1 MAARKAASVLP
12 EPVGAAIR
20 VWRPAWIS
28 GQARACGSVGEP
40 KRFSNQ
46 EATAGWKLAS
56 GMVLLLW
63 RKTGG
68 RSPGRITGTEDG
80 GFPGETPLDGYSAIR
95 LRFAS
100 PLDRSTRSQSRRCKP
115 TCRRRKIG

>member
-40 KRFSNQ
+40 KRFV
-46 EATAGWKLAS
+46 EP
-56 GMVLLLW
+56 
-63 RKTGG
+63 GG
-68 RSPGRITGTEDG
+68 DG
-80 GFPGETPLDGYSAIR
+80 GVEAGEWHRRFSLAKDG
-95 LRFAS
+95 
-100 PLDRSTRSQSRRCKP
+100 
-115 TCRRRKIG
+115 RKIPLG

>member
-1 MAARKAASVLP
+1 MATRKAASVLP

-28 GQARACGSVGEP
+28 GQRRACGSVGEP

-56 GMVLLLW
+56 GMALLW

-68 RSPGRITGTEDG
+68 RSPGRITGTGGG
-80 GFPGETPLDGYSAIR
+80 GFLPAPLPR
-95 LRFAS
+95 LLSRPRPPPEPHHAHR
-100 PLDRSTRSQSRRCKP
+100 PPTVRERGTRLER
-115 TCRRRKIG
+115 

>member
-12 EPVGAAIR
+12 ERVGAAIR

-46 EATAGWKLAS
+46 EATAGGKLAS
-56 GMVLLLW
+56 GMALLW

-68 RSPGRITGTEDG
+68 RSPDRVTGTG
-80 GFPGETPLDGYSAIR
+80 GGGIPARATAASAFSAAPPAQI
-95 LRFAS
+95 S
-100 PLDRSTRSQSRRCKP
+100 P
-115 TCRRRKIG
+115 